1 MSHEWSKQEITIQT
15 SDLCARVFDERLS
28 QEKTWGRQNIHDL
41 QKNSTG
47 VHEIGRSYRSMAK
60 IFKYQ
65 CDLARDE
72 GRRSMD
78 LVLLEEVFE
87 ALEKMVEISDATNDL
102 DREALKGE
110 AVAELVQVAA
120 VALKWAGI
128 IERGEPRHG

>member
-1 MSHEWSKQEITIQT
+1 MSHEWSDEELGMQIRDLAFRTI
-15 SDLCARVFDERLS
+15 SERLS

-87 ALEKMVEISDATNDL
+87 ALEKMVEISDAPNDL
-102 DREALKGE
+102 VREALKE
-110 AVAELVQVAA
+110 QAVAELVQVAA
-120 VALKWAGI
+120 CAIKWAGI